1 MTREGI
7 SGITLYR
14 GTHSPW
20 ILTWWENGRAHYE
33 DFETLTRAKKHRKML
48 RKKETQNES

>member
-1 MTREGI
+1 MMKV
-7 SGITLYR
+7 SGIILCR
-14 GTHSPW
+14 GVHSPW
-20 ILTWWENGRAHYE
+20 ILTWYQNGRPRYQ